1 MVTDGIMLDD
11 LENLCE
17 LDAERSMVNQVVMDI
32 EGINL
37 KKKNEFI
44 TSFSCSLLI
53 YWKI

>member
-37 KKKNEFI
+37 KKKM
-44 TSFSCSLLI
+44 SLSLLSHAR
-53 YWKI
+53 Y